1 MKALA
6 LLVGAGVLLAGGI
19 AFAATR
25 DDEDEKNGNPLG
37 QPNATGDC
45 TSANDVWQVTQ
56 DFMADPSNDAQTLRD
71 VAGGLDVLG
80 DYCNEEARQMGKA
93 CSLALRARAD
103 VLDKSAQNGTPPPSP
118 QQGLDLPPAPFQ
130 IPGGT
135 FYEGKGWCPP
145 GAVLDLKTGLCSFQ
159 QIFVNPGILNATV
172 TAGHETGACCA
183 SCARGEECEEGCQ
196 Q

>member
-25 DDEDEKNGNPLG
+25 DDEDDNGNPLG

-45 TSANDVWQVTQ
+45 TSASDVWQVTQ
-56 DFMADPSNDAQTLRD
+56 DFLADPASDAQTLRD
-71 VAGGLDVLG
+71 VAGGYDVLG

-93 CSLALRARAD
+93 CALALRARAD
-103 VLDKSAQNGTPPPSP
+103 VLDKASQGGPPAPPPSA
-118 QQGLDLPPAPFQ
+118 GIELPPAPFE

-135 FYEGKGWCPP
+135 FYQGYGWCPA
-145 GAVLDLKTGLCSFQ
+145 GAVLDMKTGRCSFQ
-159 QIFVNPGILNATV
+159 QVVIVPANVLTSTITTSGP
-172 TAGHETGACCA
+172 CCA
-183 SCARGEECEEGCQ
+183 SCARGDECEEGCH
-196 Q
+196 